1 MQVFVDPNSGFCGGV
16 VKAVKMA
23 EKEIAGQDQL
33 YCLGEIVHNQAEVTR
48 LSEKGIIFIS
58 HDELKSLRNAKVL
71 VRAHGEPPETY
82 QLAKNNN
89 IELIDA
95 TCKVV
100 QRLQNKVGK
109 AAEEIKK
116 KNGQIVIFG
125 KAKHPEVV
133 GLMGQSSVNVIIVEG
148 ENDIQKIDFTRPI
161 RLFSQTTMSMS
172 KFEEIK
178 LLIQARL
185 NESQKDDKSFFEVT
199 NSVCKQ
205 VSKREEKLVL
215 FVGSHDVIV
224 FVGGQNSSNAKFLF
238 GICKEHN
245 ARSYFVSNENEIQKA
260 WFKGVVS
267 VGVSG
272 ATSTPQWLMN
282 KVAEKI
288 KTM

>member
-33 YCLGEIVHNQAEVTR
+33 YCLGEIVHNQAEVVR
-48 LSEKGIIFIS
+48 LTERGITFIS
-58 HDELKSLRNAKVL
+58 HDDLKSIRNAKVL

-82 QLAKNNN
+82 QLAKQNN

-100 QRLQNKVGK
+100 QRLQRKVGK

-116 KNGQIVIFG
+116 ENGQIVIFG
-125 KAKHPEVV
+125 KAKHPEVL
-133 GLMGQSSVNVIIVEG
+133 GLMGQSSVEVIILENEG
-148 ENDIQKIDFTRPI
+148 DIRKIDFTRPI

-172 KFEEIK
+172 KFEKIK
-178 LLIQARL
+178 HLIQSKL
-185 NESQKDDKSFFEVT
+185 NQSQRNDKYFFEAT

-205 VSKREEKLVL
+205 VSKREEELV
-215 FVGSHDVIV
+215 FFAKNYDVIV

-245 ARSYFVSNENEIQKA
+245 ARSYFVANETEIQKA
-260 WFKGVVS
+260 WFEGADL

-282 KVAEKI
+282 EVAEKI
-288 KTM
+288 KTL

>member
-16 VKAVKMA
+16 VKAVKTA

-33 YCLGEIVHNQAEVTR
+33 YCLGEIVHNQAEVAR
-48 LSEKGIIFIS
+48 LTERGIIFIS
-58 HDELKSLRNAKVL
+58 HDDLKSIRNAKVL

-82 QLAKNNN
+82 QLAKQNN

-100 QRLQNKVGK
+100 QRLQRKVGK

-116 KNGQIVIFG
+116 VNGQIVIFG
-125 KAKHPEVV
+125 KTKHPEVL
-133 GLMGQSSVNVIIVEG
+133 GLMGQSCVEVVILEKEG
-148 ENDIQKIDFTRPI
+148 DIRKIDFTRPI
-161 RLFSQTTMSMS
+161 RLFSQTTMSML

-178 LLIQARL
+178 LLIQSKL
-185 NESQKDDKSFFEVT
+185 NESQRNDKYFFEAT

-205 VSKREEKLVL
+205 VSKREEKLV
-215 FVGSHDVIV
+215 FFARSHDVIV

-245 ARSYFVSNENEIQKA
+245 AKSYFVANETEIQKS
-260 WFKGVVS
+260 WFEGADL

-282 KVAEKI
+282 EVAEKI
-288 KTM
+288 KTL

>member
-1 MQVFVDPNSGFCGGV
+1 MQVYVDPNSGFCGGV
-16 VKAVKMA
+16 VKAIKTA
-23 EKEIAGQDQL
+23 EKETMGQDQL
-33 YCLGEIVHNQAEVTR
+33 YCLGEIVHNQAEVAR
-48 LSEKGIIFIS
+48 LTKKGIIFIS
-58 HDELKSLRNAKVL
+58 HDDLKNIQNAKVL
-71 VRAHGEPPETY
+71 IRAHGEPPETY
-82 QLAKNNN
+82 QLAKKNN

-100 QRLQNKVGK
+100 QRLQNKIGK

-116 KNGQIVIFG
+116 ENGQIVIFG

-133 GLMGQSSVNVIIVEG
+133 GLMGHSSVDVIILED
-148 ENDIQKIDFTRPI
+148 EKDIQKINFSRPI
-161 RLFSQTTMSMS
+161 RLFSQTTMSIH

-178 LLIQARL
+178 LLIQSKL
-185 NESQKDDKSFFEVT
+185 NESQKDDKSFFEAT

-215 FVGSHDVIV
+215 FAKNHDVIV

-245 ARSYFVSNENEIQKA
+245 AKSYFVTNETEVKKA
-260 WFKGVVS
+260 WFEGVDS

-282 KVAEKI
+282 EIADKI
-288 KTM
+288 KTL

>member
-16 VKAVKMA
+16 LKAVKMA
-23 EKEIAGQDQL
+23 EKEIKGQDQL
-33 YCLGEIVHNQAEVTR
+33 YCLGEIVHNQEEVAR
-48 LSEKGIIFIS
+48 LTEKGIIFIS
-58 HDELKSLRNAKVL
+58 HDELKSLRNVKVL
-71 VRAHGEPPETY
+71 IRAHGEPPETY
-82 QLAKNNN
+82 QLGINKN

-109 AAEEIKK
+109 TAKEIKK
-116 KNGQIVIFG
+116 ENGQIVIFG
-125 KAKHPEVV
+125 KAKHPEVL
-133 GLMGQSSVNVIIVEG
+133 GLMGQSSAEVIILENEG
-148 ENDIQKIDFTRPI
+148 DIRKIDFTRPI

-178 LLIQARL
+178 LLIYSKL
-185 NESQKDDKSFFEVT
+185 NESQRNDKYFFEAT

-205 VSKREEKLVL
+205 VSKREEKLV
-215 FVGSHDVIV
+215 FFAKNHDVIV

-245 ARSYFVSNENEIQKA
+245 TRSYFVANETEIQKA
-260 WFKGVVS
+260 WFEGVDL

-282 KVAEKI
+282 EVAEKI
-288 KTM
+288 KTF